1 LLKPGNRVTTASVSR
16 HRLLAAALLL
26 PLALAACGPKAKPL
40 NNSNALEAAIDR
52 GMGGIGTCV
61 VLLDTKT
68 GATIYQYNSAQV
80 CRYQLPPCETFN
92 IVTSLIGLDQGVVTP
107 KAVFKWDGTPQPV
120 TAWQT
125 NADMAKAWQYQI
137 GWWFQKLATEI
148 GRDHYANALG
158 VMGYGNGQFSGPPGA
173 FWQGPHAGG
182 ALQLSTR
189 AQAAFLQRLYAGK
202 ILLSNNAAQT
212 VEGLMS
218 SETRATAAGPAVM
231 SGQVGSCPSQADGS
245 RSVGW
250 WVGRLVTPRRDVV
263 FAASIEGATAPPG
276 EEVESAFKDALSDA
290 GLWPSD

>member
-1 LLKPGNRVTTASVSR
+1 MNRS
-16 HRLLAAALLL
+16 LATLLL
-26 PLALAACGPKAKPL
+26 LGLALTACGPKAKPL
-40 NNSNALEAAIDR
+40 NNSNALESAIDR

-61 VLLDTKT
+61 VLLDAKT

-80 CRYQLPPCETFN
+80 CRYRLPPCETFN
-92 IVTSLIGLDQGVVTP
+92 IVTSLVGLDQGVVTP
-107 KAVFKWDGTPQPV
+107 KAVLKWDGTPQPV

-125 NADMAKAWQYQI
+125 NANMAKAWQYQI
-137 GWWFQKLATEI
+137 GWWFQKLATQI
-148 GRDHYANALG
+148 GHDRYANALG
-158 VMGYGNGQFSGPPGA
+158 VMGYGNGDLSGPAGA

-182 ALQLSTR
+182 ALALSTR
-189 AQAAFLQRLYAGK
+189 EQAAFLRRLYAGK
-202 ILLSNNAAQT
+202 ILLANAAATT

-218 SETRATAAGPAVM
+218 SETRNTAAGPAVM

-250 WVGRLVTPRRDVV
+250 WVGRLTTPKRDMV
-263 FAASIEGATAPPG
+263 FAASVEGATAPPG

>member
-1 LLKPGNRVTTASVSR
+1 VTR
-16 HRLLAAALLL
+16 HRPIAAALLL
-26 PLALAACGPKAKPL
+26 TLALAACGPKAKPL

-80 CRYQLPPCETFN
+80 CRYRLPPCETFN
-92 IVTSLIGLDQGVVTP
+92 VVTSLVGLDQGLVTP

-148 GRDHYANALG
+148 ARDRYAKALG
-158 VMGYGNGQFSGPPGA
+158 VMGYGNRDLTGPPGT

-182 ALQLSTR
+182 GLQLSTR
-189 AQAAFLQRLYAGK
+189 EQAAFLQRLYAGQ
-202 ILLSNNAAQT
+202 IPLANGAAQT
-212 VEGLMS
+212 VEALMS
-218 SETRATAAGPAVM
+218 GETRNTAAGPAVM
-231 SGQVGSCPSQADGS
+231 TGQVGSCPSQADGS

-250 WVGRLVTPRRDVV
+250 WVGRLTTPKRDLV
-263 FAASIEGATAPPG
+263 FAASIEGPTAPPG